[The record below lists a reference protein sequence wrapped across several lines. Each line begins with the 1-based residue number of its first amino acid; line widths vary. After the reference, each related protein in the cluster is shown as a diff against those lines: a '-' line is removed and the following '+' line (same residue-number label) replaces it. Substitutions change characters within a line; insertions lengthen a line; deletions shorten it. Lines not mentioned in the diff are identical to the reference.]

1 MVILHGRY
9 TEERSIKSTRCN
21 VSITR
26 PISCVTIIVSKF
38 FSTPYLSYPPPSRL
52 FIKIATIQIK
62 IELKHS
68 GKYESTAYRRIAIE
82 TRLLSLLAIRLPE
95 TVLLPRLTS
104 LERRNFRTNSTRSR

>member
-68 GKYESTAYRRIAIE
+68 GKYESTAASRSKLACYLC
-82 TRLLSLLAIRLPE
+82 LLSGY
-95 TVLLPRLTS
+95 PRPCSYLV
-104 LERRNFRTNSTRSR
+104 